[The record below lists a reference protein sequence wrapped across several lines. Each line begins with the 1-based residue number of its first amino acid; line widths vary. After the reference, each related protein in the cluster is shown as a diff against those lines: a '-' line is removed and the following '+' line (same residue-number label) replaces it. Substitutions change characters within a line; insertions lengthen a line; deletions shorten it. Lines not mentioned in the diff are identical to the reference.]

1 MPSPTATVAAFL
13 RSLFGRALAASGIA
27 AAVGLAWWSRVD
39 DARQSETIPRVEFG
53 TAMDLG
59 RSRLTPLALHVAEGQ
74 IVLLAQ
80 IENLTGETQSAP
92 FGIPASP
99 PALAIGERVLPA
111 PDVTLSRDDA
121 PLQQLQPRL
130 PERIALSWAAPED
143 WQPGAVEL
151 RFEREIFK
159 LRDNLYARASWL
171 GTVPVATLVATPE
184 VAE

>member
-1 MPSPTATVAAFL
+1 MRSNSSLRRCRARPSHL
-13 RSLFGRALAASGIA
+13 RWRSPP
-27 AAVGLAWWSRVD
+27 VGNC
-39 DARQSETIPRVEFG
+39 
-53 TAMDLG
+53 
-59 RSRLTPLALHVAEGQ
+59 SRLTPLSLRIAGEQ

-99 PALAIGERVLPA
+99 PALAIGEVALPS
-111 PDVTLSRDDA
+111 PDIILLRDDA

-130 PERIALSWAAPED
+130 PEKITLSWAAPED

-171 GTVPVATLVATPE
+171 GTVPQATLAAIPE